1 LTRRRWRSPRR
12 RSARRTGISFLVFL
26 LPFLLLALAL
36 NFVLADGG
44 SHPGAATVA
53 CTGADCLADVRPTSG
68 ANPLQPP
75 SSNSRLGAP
84 QTLAGQRVPEFTA
97 RSAAIIE
104 GDCGATVFEFNDHMR
119 MPPASIAKIMTA
131 LVAADQ
137 FNLDDM
143 VDIKVDGAAFS
154 FDTDATVMGL
164 TPGMRLSVRDLLYG
178 LLLSSAA
185 DAALALA
192 DHQPGGLPVF
202 LQLMDARAASL
213 GLRDSHFANPHGLD
227 EPALYSSS
235 FDMAQLGRELLRNP
249 QLAQI
254 VRTEVYQP
262 AWDGPQLWS
271 GNGLLGYYPGTVG
284 IKVGYTPLASGTIV
298 AASEQ
303 NGRLLIISL
312 LGSALLYQ
320 DSMNLLDW
328 AFANTVDA
336 CP

>member
-1 LTRRRWRSPRR
+1 MSQRHWRSPRR
-12 RSARRTGISFLVFL
+12 RSPRRTGISLLIFI

-44 SHPGAATVA
+44 SHPSSTVVSCTNSACAT
-53 CTGADCLADVRPTSG
+53 DVRPTSG

-75 SSNSRLGAP
+75 SGSSRLGAP
-84 QTLAGQRVPEFTA
+84 QKLSGERVPDFTA

-104 GDCGATVFEFNDHMR
+104 GDCGATVFEFNDHMH
-119 MPPASIAKIMTA
+119 MPPASITKIVTA

-137 FNLDDM
+137 FGLDEM
-143 VDIKVDGAAFS
+143 VDINIDGAAFS
-154 FDTDATVMGL
+154 MQTDATVMGL
-164 TPGMRLSVRDLLYG
+164 APGMRLSVRDLLYG

-202 LQLMDARAASL
+202 LQLMDAKAASL

-227 EPALYSSS
+227 EPALYTSS
-235 FDMAQLGRELLRNP
+235 FDMVQLGRELLRNP

-262 AWDGPQLWS
+262 AWDGPQLWN

-298 AASEQ
+298 AASQQ

-320 DSMNLLDW
+320 DAMNLLDW
-328 AFANTVDA
+328 AFANTADA